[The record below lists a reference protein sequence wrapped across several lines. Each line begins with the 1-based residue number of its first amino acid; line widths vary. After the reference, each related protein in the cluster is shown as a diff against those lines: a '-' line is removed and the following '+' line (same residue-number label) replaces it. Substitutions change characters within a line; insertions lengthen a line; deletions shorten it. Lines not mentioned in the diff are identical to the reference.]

1 MDHIIYFVKEDK
13 NTTSANLY
21 IWLSSV
27 QALNAKYCLYHV
39 GIPLEVL
46 REYIAPK
53 SSGLH
58 SSRFLDIQVQ
68 CNLRYALDSPHLRE

>member
-1 MDHIIYFVKEDK
+1 MDHIIYFVKEGK
-13 NTTSANLY
+13 NTLSNNLY

-27 QALNAKYCLYHV
+27 WALNARYCLHRV

-53 SSGLH
+53 STDLH
-58 SSRFLDIQVQ
+58 SSRLLDIQVQ
-68 CNLRYALDSPHLRE
+68 HNLRYA